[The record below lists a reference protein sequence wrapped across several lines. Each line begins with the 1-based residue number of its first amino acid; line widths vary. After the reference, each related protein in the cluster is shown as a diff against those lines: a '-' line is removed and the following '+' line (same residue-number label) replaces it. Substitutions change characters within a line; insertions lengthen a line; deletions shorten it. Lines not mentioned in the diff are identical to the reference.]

1 MRIVRKPIDVIAIFK
16 RKELPMPIRV
26 RMEVDGQEVVVK
38 VERIIKVEK
47 VKSVGK
53 GEIVYT
59 CQSRIYNNVE
69 KLYVLKYLIDD
80 FQWVLYKL

>member
-38 VERIIKVEK
+38 VDHIIKVERQK
-47 VKSVGK
+47 IVGK
-53 GEIVYT
+53 GEIIYT
-59 CQSRIYNNVE
+59 CQSRINDKDKIYE
-69 KLYVLKYLIDD
+69 IRFLLDTIE
-80 FQWVLYKL
+80 WILYKI

>member
-59 CQSRIYNNVE
+59 CQSRINSVDRMYE
-69 KLYVLKYLIDD
+69 LKFLLDTIE
-80 FQWVLYKL
+80 WSLYKI